1 MTRATSATAIALL
14 LAGIGPSGSGAVA
27 SQGQA
32 AAPAS
37 SELEVV
43 QVRPDFYMIVGV
55 GANVAV
61 QTGRDGTVVV
71 DTGRVERADDLV
83 AAIGRLTSRPIRYI
97 INTGA
102 DADHVG
108 GNATVA
114 RAGRTIFNFGNALG
128 AAMTNNGAASI
139 LANEKVLLRM
149 SAPTGEVSPFPAAAW
164 PTETFETGRKYMYL
178 NGEAIEVLHQPRA
191 HADGD
196 SFVMFRRSD
205 VVVAGDVLDT
215 TAFPIID
222 TQKGG
227 SIQGEIDALNRLVN
241 IAVPSIPLIWQEGGT
256 YVIPGHGR
264 LSDQTD
270 VVEYRDMVTI
280 VRDRVRAMVNDGM
293 TLAQVQA
300 ANPAQG
306 YVRRYGS
313 ASPSATRTFVESVY
327 ASLSSSRTN

>member
-1 MTRATSATAIALL
+1 MALL
-14 LAGIGPSGSGAVA
+14 LVRIGPSAIGVVA
-27 SQGQA
+27 SQSQA
-32 AAPAS
+32 SLSAS
-37 SELEVV
+37 SELEIIS
-43 QVRPDFYMIVGV
+43 VRPDFHMIAGA

-61 QTGRDGTVVV
+61 QTGPDGTVVV
-71 DTGRVERADDLV
+71 DTGRAERADDLV
-83 AAIGRLTSRPIRYI
+83 AAIRKLTSGPIRYI
-97 INTGA
+97 INTSA

-108 GNATVA
+108 GNGTVA
-114 RAGRTIFNFGNALG
+114 RAGRTIFNIGNNLG

-139 LANEKVLLRM
+139 LANEKVLFRM
-149 SAPTGEVSPFPAAAW
+149 SAPTGEASPFPVAAW

-215 TAFPIID
+215 TAFPVID
-222 TQKGG
+222 VQKGG
-227 SIQGEIDALNRLVN
+227 SIQGEIDALNRLVSL
-241 IAVPSIPLIWQEGGT
+241 AVPSIPLVWQEGGT
-256 YVIPGHGR
+256 SVIPGHGR
-264 LSDQTD
+264 VSDQTD

-280 VRDRVRAMVNDGM
+280 VRDRVQAMLNEGM

-306 YVRRYGS
+306 YLTRYGS
-313 ASPSATRTFVESVY
+313 ASRTATRTFVESIY
-327 ASLSSSRTN
+327 AGLSSNRAK